1 MDNEFWKLI
10 LSSAINDMFYNKKLN
25 LTEQDNLLFS
35 LECFIDE
42 NMMDFDSFLRTGGKV
57 NGENVLGD

>member
-1 MDNEFWKLI
+1 MESDYWKFEVKNTI
-10 LSSAINDMFYNKKLN
+10 YKMFYKKKLN

-42 NMMDFDSFLRTGGKV
+42 DKMDFDTYLRTDGKV
-57 NGENVLGD
+57 DGRKVI